1 MTNDL
6 SFTGGSPR
14 AYTEINLGG
23 GGGKICEKRKLFINS
38 LYSQMYSVIALRSS
52 PLSLHPLYTLGWN
65 MSTLYMLIKKNIA
78 NFSIVI
84 FTLLKGYPQ
93 RMRLQRRLDGNNSDY
108 PPTLMILVSNDRLH
122 SQAYHL
128 FKLNYWDLRKTL

>member
-1 MTNDL
+1 
-6 SFTGGSPR
+6 
-14 AYTEINLGG
+14 
-23 GGGKICEKRKLFINS
+23 
-38 LYSQMYSVIALRSS
+38 MYSVIALRSS
-52 PLSLHPLYTLGWN
+52 PLSLHPLYTHWWN
-65 MSTLYMLIKKNIA
+65 MSTLYRLNKKNIA

-122 SQAYHL
+122 S
-128 FKLNYWDLRKTL
+128 